1 MKDNHKLKSISFSLV
16 TLFCVVL
23 CIYIIKRPGKKIN
36 TNNINTNTDD
46 IETSSDTS
54 DKFTSAPS
62 PDIKTPAGHIYYSML
77 NLIDSNAFHVN
88 TKVNVDLKGNLIKG
102 KRRIKSKIDITA
114 PSTDNMKVYISGTTT
129 DGKKIT
135 KSKSYYKDGWFY
147 SSDESGKKRVQKS
160 TDDVLST
167 VTFLTSMIKS
177 ASDKLDDVDISKKDN
192 DTIYKFTVPKELA
205 NDCFSSIIKQISL
218 DTKELRGV
226 TGDIKTLTIK
236 TQISPDNVIVR
247 EDISITGSVSKSIFT
262 IPVNMKLSAIF
273 KTLADDFS
281 LDLPDWKNFPI
292 SDE

>member
-102 KRRIKSKIDITA
+102 
-114 PSTDNMKVYISGTTT
+114 
-129 DGKKIT
+129 
-135 KSKSYYKDGWFY
+135 
-147 SSDESGKKRVQKS
+147 
-160 TDDVLST
+160 
-167 VTFLTSMIKS
+167 
-177 ASDKLDDVDISKKDN
+177 
-192 DTIYKFTVPKELA
+192 
-205 NDCFSSIIKQISL
+205 
-218 DTKELRGV
+218 
-226 TGDIKTLTIK
+226 
-236 TQISPDNVIVR
+236 
-247 EDISITGSVSKSIFT
+247 
-262 IPVNMKLSAIF
+262 
-273 KTLADDFS
+273 
-281 LDLPDWKNFPI
+281 
-292 SDE
+292 